1 MNLLKKLSLGG
12 LLLFSVTAFSVTAFA
27 AAATAVES
35 SQDGVASKWTIEKSG
50 DQVVGNIAWSINFTI
65 NRPVGDVWRHMKDF
79 NSWMDDLH
87 YNCVVGDAAEGSSI
101 YFTYTDKMYAYLKK
115 VYGTD
120 APQNYKKTL
129 IVRRNEPG
137 KLIVWEELSADQQ
150 KTISYYVWAFSEH
163 EGKTSVTGWMGFA
176 PHSYPNANE
185 QKLRLE
191 YRSEA
196 DEVVERWNTAYI
208 PRLRQLVENR

>member
-12 LLLFSVTAFSVTAFA
+12 LLLFSVTAFA

-50 DQVVGNIAWSINFTI
+50 DQVVGNIAWSVNFTI

-87 YNCVVGDAAEGSSI
+87 YNCVVGDAAEGSPI
-101 YFTYTDKMYAYLKK
+101 YITYTDKSYGYFKK

-120 APQNYKKTL
+120 PQSYKKTL
-129 IVRRNEPG
+129 VVRKNEPG
-137 KLIVWEELSADQQ
+137 KLMVWEELS
-150 KTISYYVWAFSEH
+150 
-163 EGKTSVTGWMGFA
+163 
-176 PHSYPNANE
+176 
-185 QKLRLE
+185 
-191 YRSEA
+191 
-196 DEVVERWNTAYI
+196 
-208 PRLRQLVENR
+208 